1 MKKMFLL
8 PTLLVTMIL
17 LSTPKTYADVLIT
30 APISY
35 ELSFVDTNHGPIAG
49 TQLDSAAI
57 TPFNPALGT
66 LDAVNVSISGVH
78 TIIGNPGSNYT
89 VTPAGIVPSPF
100 TYQISIAQDFFGAAG
115 LFNFNTPAEF
125 LYFGYAPGAP
135 SIAFAYTTAFTYDFS
150 FDWITDDMIGGYAIP
165 AFTGAT
171 VPPVQINGYRENFVD
186 TDFFINELLIQQDYS
201 VVNSAM
207 TDPFQI
213 SAITTGLI
221 NIAYEYTP
229 FQATVPEPST
239 MLLVGGGLIGLAG
252 LRRRL
257 RSHTRPSR
265 TAAK

>member
-8 PTLLVTMIL
+8 PTLLLTMIL

-35 ELSFVDTNHGPIAG
+35 ELSFEDANHGPIGGIA
-49 TQLDSAAI
+49 LDSAAI

-78 TIIGNPGSNYT
+78 TITGTTGSQL
-89 VTPAGIVPSPF
+89 VVLGLAVSPIPF
-100 TYQISIAQDFFGAAG
+100 TYQISIVQDFFGTAG
-115 LFNFNTPAEF
+115 LFDFNTPAEF
-125 LYFGYAPGAP
+125 VYFGTSPGLSVP
-135 SIAFAYTTAFTYDFS
+135 FAYETAFTYDFS
-150 FDWITDDMIGGYAIP
+150 FDWITDDMLGGYDIATS
-165 AFTGAT
+165 TGAT
-171 VPPVQINGYRENFVD
+171 IPPVQINGYRENFVD